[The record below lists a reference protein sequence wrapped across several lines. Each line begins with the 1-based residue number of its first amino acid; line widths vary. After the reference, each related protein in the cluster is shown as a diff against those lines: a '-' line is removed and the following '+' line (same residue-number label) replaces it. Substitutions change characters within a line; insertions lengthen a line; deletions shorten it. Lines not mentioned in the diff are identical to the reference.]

1 MNCKFA
7 TVNMVG
13 FCIHHEILGI
23 EAGVF
28 RERREIQNPN
38 LDCWQGSAVV
48 MVIVEVVL

>member
-7 TVNMVG
+7 TVNMVS
-13 FCIHHEILGI
+13 FCIHHKVFRI

-38 LDCWQGSAVV
+38 LDCWQSSAVV
-48 MVIVEVVL
+48 IALVEVVK